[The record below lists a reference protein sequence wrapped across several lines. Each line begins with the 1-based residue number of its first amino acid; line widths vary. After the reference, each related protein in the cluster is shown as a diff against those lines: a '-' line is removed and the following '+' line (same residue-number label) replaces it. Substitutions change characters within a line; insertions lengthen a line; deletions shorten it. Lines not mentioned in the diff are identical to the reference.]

1 MVPLGRGAGPFVLPT
16 HETVADH
23 SYPLVQVITV
33 FFDPSSA
40 QAPTVRA
47 FLRYVLSEQ
56 GQQAVR
62 EDGGYTA
69 LTPAIAAAERR
80 KLR

>member
-1 MVPLGRGAGPFVLPT
+1 
-16 HETVADH
+16 VADH

-33 FFDPSSA
+33 FFDPHGT
-40 QAPTVRA
+40 QAEAVRE

-69 LTPAIAAAERR
+69 LTPAIAATGRR
-80 KLR
+80 QLK